1 MRFNNQSTR
10 THECVRALARTPSL
24 RAGHFHVIPL
34 GQLVDVHTLCIYT
47 NAWSSPWS
55 ETKRAANLR
64 AHGLDF
70 VDAALVFEGVTFT
83 FEDDRFSY
91 GEQRFVTLGLLAGI
105 PVSVVHTESENEVR
119 IISFRKA
126 TKREA
131 QIYFDEIQN

>member
-1 MRFNNQSTR
+1 MDNMSIDTDSQPQEAASPRVLV
-10 THECVRALARTPSL
+10 VRSFYVL
-24 RAGHFHVIPL
+24 PL
-34 GQLVDVHTLCIYT
+34 SSSVDDNTFCIYT
-47 NAWSSPWS
+47 SRMEFTWS

-91 GEQRFVTLGLLAGI
+91 DEQRFVTLGLLAGI
-105 PVSVVHTESENEVR
+105 PVSVVHTESENEIR
-119 IISFRKA
+119 IISFRQA

-131 QIYFDEIQN
+131 QIYFDEIKN